1 MSNIKFTTVIMAGV
15 GLVAL
20 AQPLSAQT
28 AGTAQAEAASAAPEG
43 GEIIVTAQKRS
54 ERLQDVPLAVTAIS
68 GDALSRQQIN
78 DTTSLTRAVPSL
90 TLQQG
95 QGSQSNG
102 FRIRGVG
109 SQLFSLGVE
118 ASVSV
123 VVDGVVAARAT
134 QGFSDFADIE
144 RIEVLRGPQGTLF
157 GKNATA
163 GVVSIVTAR
172 PTNTFQG
179 KLEAT
184 IAEGNEYRVKST
196 VSGPLSDTLRV
207 RVSGYYNDV
216 GGYLYNVAT
225 KRDVNGAKSG
235 GIRGKLDWDATDNL
249 NFLLTGDYRKSN
261 ALCCQSVAVQTVTP
275 AVITL
280 SSPVVASPTN
290 RQLIDD
296 QDSFNNESQS
306 TFSLEGNLNLG
317 SATITSITAYQ
328 HYAND
333 ANNVVD
339 RINNPL
345 PVYTSGVAQF
355 NQNGGQIALNNFSQE
370 LRIASSGS
378 HDLTYV
384 AGVFYAITSITR
396 DFLRRQA
403 LCTSGTLGAV
413 CAAPTYRSVSS
424 HAYNKSTSVAAFGQ
438 IEYRLTGGLKLLGGV
453 RLQRETTSVDGQRYG
468 PAPQF
473 PTDAAIPGFGA
484 VSGYRSVADTA
495 LTGKVGVQYEFS
507 RTAQVYASYTRGYK
521 GYGFNTEPATN
532 FATQAPVL
540 PENVN
545 AYEIGFK
552 GRTSDNLLSFSMA
565 AFWSDFTNLQVLAN
579 IGTPSAPA
587 FAQTNAGSS
596 TTKGFEI
603 EGTLRPAKA
612 LSINFGLTYADSSI
626 TANGLSCPLEFQAN
640 LVTVPTGGTPPINTC
655 YGTGSGLQDIVNGR
669 LPYAPKWRIMVSPRV
684 EADIPG
690 SNLTG
695 FGQVSV
701 SYQSRQN
708 FDLSQDP
715 LLFQKAYAIVD
726 ANIGVST
733 IDKRY
738 SATLFVRNLFN
749 QNYYSAMAHT
759 SLLASATNANDLTAF
774 VNKDSRRYFGA
785 TIGVKF

>member
-1 MSNIKFTTVIMAGV
+1 MTFTAVMMAGV
-15 GLVAL
+15 GLIAL
-20 AQPLSAQT
+20 AQPSYAQT
-28 AGTAQAEAASAAPEG
+28 AIAAQADAASAAPEA

-68 GDALSRQQIN
+68 GDGLAKQQIN
-78 DTTSLTRAVPSL
+78 DTSSLTRAVPSL
-90 TLQQG
+90 TFQQG

-163 GVVSIVTAR
+163 GVVSVVTAR
-172 PTNTFQG
+172 PTKTFQG
-179 KLEAT
+179 SFEAT
-184 IAEGNEYRVKST
+184 IAEQDEYRVKGT
-196 VSGPLSDTLRV
+196 VSGPLSDTLRA
-207 RVSGYYNDV
+207 RISGYYNNV
-216 GGYLYNVAT
+216 GGYVYNVAT
-225 KRDVNGAKSG
+225 KRDINGFKSG
-235 GIRGKLDWDATDNL
+235 GVRGKLDWDATDNL
-249 NFLLTGDYRKSN
+249 NFLLTGDYRKST

-280 SSPVVASPTN
+280 SNPIVASPTN
-290 RQLIDD
+290 RQIIDD
-296 QDSFNNESQS
+296 QDSFNNENQS
-306 TFSLEGNLNLG
+306 TVSLEGSLDLG

-333 ANNVVD
+333 SNNVVD

-345 PVYTSGVAQF
+345 PVYTTGIAQF
-355 NQNGGQIALNNFSQE
+355 NQNGGQIGLKNFSQE
-370 LRIASSGS
+370 LRIASNGS

-384 AGVFYAITSITR
+384 AGLFYANTSVTR

-403 LCTSGTLGAV
+403 LCASGTLGAV

-424 HAYNKSTSVAAFGQ
+424 HALNKSDSVAAFGQ
-438 IEYRLTGGLKLLGGV
+438 VEYRVVGGLKLLGGA
-453 RLQRETTSVDGQRYG
+453 RLQRESTSVDGQRYG
-468 PAPQF
+468 PATQF
-473 PTDAAIPGFGA
+473 PSDAAIPGFGS
-484 VSGYRSVADTA
+484 VSGRRSVADTA
-495 LTGKVGVQYEFS
+495 LTGKVGAQYEFS
-507 RTAQVYASYTRGYK
+507 RNAQVYASFTRGYK

-540 PENVN
+540 PEHVN

-552 GRTSDNLLSFSMA
+552 GRTLDNLLNISVA
-565 AFWSDFTNLQVLAN
+565 AFLSDFTNLQVLAN
-579 IGTPSAPA
+579 IGTPDAPA
-587 FAQTNAGSS
+587 VAQTNAGSS

-612 LSINFGLTYADSSI
+612 LSINFGLTYAKSTI
-626 TANGLSCPLEFQAN
+626 TAKGLSCPLEFQAN
-640 LVTVPTGGTPPINTC
+640 LVKVATGATPPINTC
-655 YGTGSGLQDIVNGR
+655 YGSGSGQQDIVDGR

-690 SNLTG
+690 SDLTG

-715 LLFQKAYAIVD
+715 LLKQKAYALVD
-726 ANIGVST
+726 ASVGMESMN
-733 IDKRY
+733 KHY
-738 SATLFVRNLFN
+738 SVTLFVRNLFN
-749 QNYYSAMAHT
+749 QNYYTSMAHT

-774 VNKDSRRYFGA
+774 VTKDSRRYFGG
-785 TIGVKF
+785 TVGVKF